1 MTRAVERPTTVEPDK
16 DKTEPEQE
24 DFWEQGV
31 EGETPDSA
39 TTQALNLAHRA
50 TEKFPELVNRYK
62 AYAGP
67 AAIVSGALMAL
78 AGVAVARRL
87 RRGQNPDE
95 ILEQITPEEIE
106 RAADVSIRENR
117 VWRMVKRIA
126 LRRYDQEAS
135 DTPSDE

>member
-16 DKTEPEQE
+16 DKTGSED

-31 EGETPDSA
+31 EGDTPDSA

-50 TEKFPELVNRYK
+50 TEKFPELANRYK

-87 RRGQNPDE
+87 RRGQKPDE
-95 ILEQITPEEIE
+95 ILAQITPEEIE

-126 LRRYDQEAS
+126 LRRSAQAS
-135 DTPSDE
+135 SATPSDE